1 MPASLANTS
10 GFTRN
15 SAQFRATWE
24 QFRATKFRLETL
36 LKIHAHLKLR
46 WQSLFEEKST
56 KMIFLY
62 ISILSNNMNL
72 PPLLPSRIQLPKI
85 TVFIKNSYFYC
96 ISVFVEKITL
106 PYTFENYFYSIQ
118 WVSSFFVFTYFQFC
132 NFKLFKI

>member
-1 MPASLANTS
+1 
-10 GFTRN
+10 
-15 SAQFRATWE
+15 
-24 QFRATKFRLETL
+24 
-36 LKIHAHLKLR
+36 
-46 WQSLFEEKST
+46 
-56 KMIFLY
+56 
-62 ISILSNNMNL
+62 MNL